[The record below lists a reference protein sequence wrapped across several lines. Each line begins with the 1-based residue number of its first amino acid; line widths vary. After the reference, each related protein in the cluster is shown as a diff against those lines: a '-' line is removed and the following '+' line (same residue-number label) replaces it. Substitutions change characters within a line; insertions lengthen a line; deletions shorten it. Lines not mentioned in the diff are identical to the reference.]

1 MTCDANRVAI
11 ADLAPTNELV
21 GLRARY
27 RAFMEEHVYP
37 NEPVLDREDEAADLL
52 VAELRERAGHLTAD
66 AAAAAGD
73 DRGLA
78 AEIEQFLHAHGPAM
92 LIAWRCRN
100 S

>member
-11 ADLAPTNELV
+11 ADLAPTDELV

-37 NEPVLDREDEAADLL
+37 NE
-52 VAELRERAGHLTAD
+52 RALS
-66 AAAAAGD
+66 
-73 DRGLA
+73 
-78 AEIEQFLHAHGPAM
+78 HATT
-92 LIAWRCRN
+92 R